1 MKKSTTF
8 VLKPMVTWGSPNLS
22 NSQMYTIL
30 VGGFGFTHL
39 KKYWSMGR
47 IIPYIMENIKC
58 YKPPTSIYIYI
69 YSAVRPHASF
79 VFVWLPE
86 LWRMQR
92 WKAFLCRNQR
102 HVEIL
107 WNFPWRICTASV
119 RHALSVTR
127 ICVSAWLH
135 IGSWWLASIG
145 EDFKSCKKGA
155 GF

>member
-1 MKKSTTF
+1 
-8 VLKPMVTWGSPNLS
+8 MVTWGSPNLS
-22 NSQMYTIL
+22 TSQMYTIM
-30 VGGFGFTHL
+30 VGGFTHL
-39 KKYWSMGR
+39 EKYWSMGR
-47 IIPYIMENIKC
+47 IIPYIMNNITC
-58 YKPPTSIYIYI
+58 SKPPTSIYIYI
-69 YSAVRPHASF
+69 HIICSAVQPHASF

-86 LWRMQR
+86 LWRMQL

-102 HVEIL
+102 HVESL